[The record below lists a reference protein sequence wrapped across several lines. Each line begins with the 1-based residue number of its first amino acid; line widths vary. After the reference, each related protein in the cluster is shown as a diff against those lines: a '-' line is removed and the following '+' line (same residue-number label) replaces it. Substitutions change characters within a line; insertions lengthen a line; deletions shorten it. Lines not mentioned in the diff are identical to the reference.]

1 MIQKKMGP
9 QDGGNHERART
20 FPGEMRKCPGGGVFC
35 FLFLMRPGFHL
46 PAQWGR
52 ACCGGGVLLIWELQR
67 AVAPGSV
74 L

>member
-46 PAQWGR
+46 PAQWGC
-52 ACCGGGVLLIWELQR
+52 ACCGGG
-67 AVAPGSV
+67 GSS
-74 L
+74 